1 MAVHQ
6 MDTLKDYVMGR
17 MLWNV
22 TLDPDAVITE
32 FLAGYFGPVGNT
44 HTQTDCSN
52 ADLHLAFPCVPTAS
66 QRSSQLPLLV
76 SQLPCHCLFQL
87 PKPSSTGRPV
97 RPIVPGHLPRCD
109 R

>member
-1 MAVHQ
+1 MHTAVHQ

-44 HTQTDCSN
+44 HTN
-52 ADLHLAFPCVPTAS
+52 
-66 QRSSQLPLLV
+66 
-76 SQLPCHCLFQL
+76 
-87 PKPSSTGRPV
+87 
-97 RPIVPGHLPRCD
+97 
-109 R
+109 